1 MNKKPKISTFEALDW
16 YSSMEVDDV
25 TADDLNFRQR
35 EEDINRVKQSIEF
48 SSSFLDS
55 HASLAM
61 TKGIDSHKNPRDSKR
76 YTTLEEL
83 KTAVMN
89 FDDCDLKK
97 TATNTVFGDGALGSK
112 IMIIGEAPGAEED
125 ETGIPFCGDSGKL
138 LDNMLASIGLSRQKN
153 VYITNTIFWRPP
165 ANRRPTKEEIAQ
177 CRLFVEQ
184 HIALI
189 KPKLLILVGSTA
201 VTALLGPKFEITKIR
216 QEYYSYNNA
225 YLSESIATTALFH
238 PAYLMRQPSQK
249 KQAWYDLL
257 KIKDFIAKNIAK

>member
-16 YSSMEVDDV
+16 YSAMELDDV
-25 TADDLNFRQR
+25 TAGEPGLDLSSLEFCHGERS
-35 EEDINRVKQSIEF
+35 VSIQKKMDT
-48 SSSFLDS
+48 SLDCHVANALTGDVS
-55 HASLAM
+55 HN
-61 TKGIDSHKNPRDSKR
+61 T
-76 YTTLEEL
+76 YTTLESL

-89 FDDCDLKK
+89 FDGCDLKK
-97 TATNTVFGDGALGSK
+97 TATNIVFADGAPDAK
-112 IMIIGEAPGAEED
+112 IMLIGEAPGAEED

-138 LDNMLASIGLSRQKN
+138 LDNMLASIGLSREKN

-165 ANRRPTKEEIAQ
+165 ANRRPTKEEIEL
-177 CRLFVEQ
+177 CRPFVEQ

-189 KPKLLILVGSTA
+189 KPRLLILVGSTA

-216 QEYYSYNNA
+216 QEYYAYNNA